1 MSEHTELRGDVAAL
15 LGAIA
20 DALDLPVPSICEG
33 DDEKFNRLLIDRATN
48 VWVAV
53 SVLLQDPGSGELK
66 DTTAYIRRHTADK
79 PVTYTPFE
87 RAEQDRPDTGAVA

>member
-1 MSEHTELRGDVAAL
+1 MSENTELRGDVTEL

-20 DALDLPVPSICEG
+20 DALDLPVPSIGEG
-33 DDEKFNRLLIDRATN
+33 DDHKFQRLLVDRATN

-53 SVLLQDPGSGELK
+53 SVLLQHPDSGALE
-66 DTTAYIRRHTADK
+66 DTIAYVRRHTADH

-87 RAEQDRPDTGAVA
+87 PSGQGGPGAGVVA